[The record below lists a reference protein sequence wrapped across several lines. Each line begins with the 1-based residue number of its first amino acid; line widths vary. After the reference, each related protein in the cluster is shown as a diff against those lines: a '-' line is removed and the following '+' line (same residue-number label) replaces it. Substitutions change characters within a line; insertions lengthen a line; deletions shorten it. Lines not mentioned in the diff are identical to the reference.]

1 MFIACN
7 TSAEEGSPQFASIEL
22 TPQIAAELLKYRSAV
37 EQARKISDGFYCV
50 EFFESRVLWGD
61 TDLNIGDEW
70 VQVPSGNAVYG
81 GDEYPICA
89 ETLKAPSLAFCGPQ
103 HRSIQTGILR
113 PRNSPGRILRRLPP
127 GTPRSRLSSKRSNP
141 TACRLGPIT
150 HH

>member
-37 EQARKISDGFYCV
+37 EQARKISEGFYCV

-89 ETLKAPSLAFCGPQ
+89 ETLKATITGVLWSAAPKHSDRYFETEELAWEDLEAVAAG
-103 HRSIQTGILR
+103 H
-113 PRNSPGRILRRLPP
+113 
-127 GTPRSRLSSKRSNP
+127 TPFKALVQEK
-141 TACRLGPIT
+141 
-150 HH
+150 